1 MPISIKPMNNFSVI
15 VLNDTRLKT
24 KYVFILIVLDKPYLR
39 YFVRTKSNV
48 HCTQYSTFNGANK
61 KGYNSCVF

>member
-24 KYVFILIVLDKPYLR
+24 ILIVLDKPVLLCEN
-39 YFVRTKSNV
+39 KIK
-48 HCTQYSTFNGANK
+48 CTLYTVLHF
-61 KGYNSCVF
+61 

>member
-24 KYVFILIVLDKPYLR
+24 KYMFILIVLDKPVLLCEN
-39 YFVRTKSNV
+39 KIK
-48 HCTQYSTFNGANK
+48 CTLSIVLHF
-61 KGYNSCVF
+61 